1 MKKVNFDAKL
11 EHDFVKNYKILQALF
26 DKKQISK
33 VRKTLPSFHAF
44 PDAFQKRGDR
54 QLLFCSVLLG
64 CSGLTF
70 LSIGAQHVDVGK
82 LCRAKPLD
90 NLEFLQWIKRFF
102 DLHYG
107 GNEYNALERRG
118 GKGGAPPAPIGTKE
132 NDSSNKPAQK
142 TAPAATKTAG
152 ASRPASAAPKKT
164 SSKFVSR
171 NLTFCSA
178 LLHQ

>member
-1 MKKVNFDAKL
+1 M
-11 EHDFVKNYKILQALF
+11 
-26 DKKQISK
+26 
-33 VRKTLPSFHAF
+33 
-44 PDAFQKRGDR
+44 
-54 QLLFCSVLLG
+54 G
-64 CSGLTF
+64 CSCLTF

-132 NDSSNKPAQK
+132 NDSSNKPAPK
-142 TAPAATKTAG
+142 TAPTATKTAPATKTAG

-171 NLTFCSA
+171 NLTFC
-178 LLHQ
+178 LVPLQ

>member
-1 MKKVNFDAKL
+1 M
-11 EHDFVKNYKILQALF
+11 
-26 DKKQISK
+26 
-33 VRKTLPSFHAF
+33 PS
-44 PDAFQKRGDR
+44 QKRGDI

-64 CSGLTF
+64 RSGLTF
-70 LSIGAQHVDVGK
+70 LSIWAQHVDVGK

-152 ASRPASAAPKKT
+152 AATKTAGASRPTSAAPKKT

-171 NLTFCSA
+171 KFTFC
-178 LLHQ
+178 LVPLHQREL